1 MNNLSSFE
9 EFSNGTGKNKPSL
22 NFSIPTSSTANIEET
37 DNENAK
43 SSEILPRDTP
53 KKPKRFQ
60 RARTR
65 MMEESQEESIFKDCY
80 DVVEAEYT
88 HLLKDLNRIEYSDS
102 EKKKHVTDLKKAFN
116 DLLVKLQFFSEND
129 KK

>member
-1 MNNLSSFE
+1 MNNLSSFQ
-9 EFSNGTGKNKPSL
+9 EFSNGAGKSKPSL
-22 NFSIPTSSTANIEET
+22 NFSIPVSSPATIKET
-37 DNENAK
+37 DSEVPET
-43 SSEILPRDTP
+43 SEILPKDTP
-53 KKPKRFQ
+53 KKPQRFQ

-65 MMEESQEESIFKDCY
+65 MMEESQDANIFKDCY

-102 EKKKHVTDLKKAFN
+102 EKKKHVTELKKAFN
-116 DLLVKLQFFSEND
+116 ELLVKLQFFSEND

>member
-1 MNNLSSFE
+1 MNNLSSFD
-9 EFSNGTGKNKPSL
+9 EFSRGAGKNKPSL
-22 NFSIPTSSTANIEET
+22 NFSIPTGSPATIKET
-37 DNENAK
+37 DSEVPETA
-43 SSEILPRDTP
+43 EILPQDTL
-53 KKPKRFQ
+53 KKPQRFQ

-65 MMEESQEESIFKDCY
+65 MMEESKEGNIFKDCY

-116 DLLVKLQFFSEND
+116 ELLVKLQFFSEND